1 MILLREE
8 IVILLYQIAKI
19 STYIYTSIFY
29 KKKKKKLGTGA
40 LPPKFMNSYVSKL
53 EGNLQINNMN
63 EDNMKEKIDTITK
76 TLRIFVVQ

>member
-1 MILLREE
+1 M
-8 IVILLYQIAKI
+8 
-19 STYIYTSIFY
+19 
-29 KKKKKKLGTGA
+29 GA
-40 LPPKFMNSYVSKL
+40 LPPEFMNSYISKL

>member
-1 MILLREE
+1 MGDRG
-8 IVILLYQIAKI
+8 IAR
-19 STYIYTSIFY
+19 
-29 KKKKKKLGTGA
+29 
-40 LPPKFMNSYVSKL
+40 KFMNSYVSKL

>member
-1 MILLREE
+1 MILLRET

-19 STYIYTSIFY
+19 NTYIYILVFFY
-29 KKKKKKLGTGA
+29 NKKKWGTGA
-40 LPPKFMNSYVSKL
+40 LPPELMNSYVSKL

>member
-29 KKKKKKLGTGA
+29 KKKKKWGTGA
-40 LPPKFMNSYVSKL
+40 LSPKFMNSYVSKL

>member
-1 MILLREE
+1 
-8 IVILLYQIAKI
+8 
-19 STYIYTSIFY
+19 
-29 KKKKKKLGTGA
+29 
-40 LPPKFMNSYVSKL
+40 MNSYVSKL

>member
-29 KKKKKKLGTGA
+29 KKKKWGTGA
-40 LPPKFMNSYVSKL
+40 LPPKFMNNYVSKL
-53 EGNLQINNMN
+53 EGNLQINNLD